1 MNLVSIIMQMLTP
14 DLLGKLASGI
24 GGDKSLVQKAAG
36 ASIPAILAGLAGV
49 AGQPGGG
56 SLITSAI
63 SKLDPGM
70 MGSLASILG
79 GSGQSALATTGTNI
93 LGGLLGNSAL
103 GTLAGAVGKF
113 SGLGGTASTGLLGAL
128 VPMVLGSIGQQQKSM
143 GLDAGGV
150 AKLLGDQK
158 ANITAALPGDFSK
171 LLSGT
176 GLLDGVMGQAGG
188 MASSAAGMATGAAG
202 MATGAAGAAS
212 GMASKAASSMSSTAS
227 SAASSMSS
235 KATSMAK
242 DADDAAGGFN
252 WLPWVIGLLAL
263 GAIAWFLMG
272 RGAEKH
278 EAMAP
283 APAPAATTTAPAAT
297 TAAAPAAT
305 AAAPAMAHIM
315 AGDVDISGMMSG
327 AMTKLTTALP
337 AIKDEATAKAAL
349 PDLTAAGDAVAK
361 VAGMTDKIPA
371 DGKTALAAMIK
382 TGMAAMGPMVTAAE
396 SNPAAG
402 AIVKPVM
409 DGIMAKLDAM
419 SK

>member
-36 ASIPAILAGLAGV
+36 AAIPAILAGLAGV
-49 AGQPGGG
+49 GAQPGGG

-176 GLLDGVMGQAGG
+176 GLLDGVMGQAG
-188 MASSAAGMATGAAG
+188 SMATGAAS
-202 MATGAAGAAS
+202 AAS
-212 GMASKAASSMSSTAS
+212 GMASKAASTMSSTAS
-227 SAASSMSS
+227 SAASSMSKTAS
-235 KATSMAK
+235 TMSK

-272 RGAEKH
+272 RGGEKH

-283 APAPAATTTAPAAT
+283 AAT
-297 TAAAPAAT
+297 T

-315 AGDVDISGMMSG
+315 AGDVDITGMMSG
-327 AMTKLTTALP
+327 AMTKLSTALP
-337 AIKDEATAKAAL
+337 TIKDEATAKAAL

-382 TGMAAMGPMVTAAE
+382 AGMATMGPMVTAAE
-396 SNPAAG
+396 SNSAAG
-402 AIVKPVM
+402 AVVKPVM

-419 SK
+419 SH